1 MRFVHLKTHPGF
13 EPLRLR
19 GLSGARDKLHF
30 AAIVQNLKTLAAR
43 PGTIA
48 ACLRVRCVSAS
59 EGGVGGMNVKADAT
73 QWGGAKTQSAQVSP
87 AQRINIDPQ
96 WNLVMSLQ
104 VAPADDDPFL
114 SPPRGWA
121 TGLIPKELDIDTKR
135 T

>member
-1 MRFVHLKTHPGF
+1 MHLKTHPGF

-73 QWGGAKTQSAQVSP
+73 QWGGAKTHSRPGLAGPTHQHRP
-87 AQRINIDPQ
+87 AMESGH
-96 WNLVMSLQ
+96 V
-104 VAPADDDPFL
+104 VASCA
-114 SPPRGWA
+114 S
-121 TGLIPKELDIDTKR
+121 
-135 T
+135 